1 MPNAADRL
9 WHQLGLEGR
18 PDTAPYTET
27 AAFGTFPAVT
37 VRRGDPLFPRI
48 EEG

>member
-1 MPNAADRL
+1 MPNAAARL
-9 WHQLGLEGR
+9 WEQLGLAGR

-27 AAFGTFPAVT
+27 AVFGTFPELT
-37 VRRGDPLFPRI
+37 IRRGDPLFPRI